1 MKIIKMIKGMTVVNG
16 KQFSVGDGAFQ
27 IDDEA
32 KAARLVKL
40 GVAEYADGA
49 KVQTSSNDDTENNSN
64 GNDENNGNETDIDSM
79 SYNELKEKATELGI
93 VYPGKKKA
101 DLIAE
106 IKAVLAGDNGNGDNN
121 VPVLAD
127 DNGNGDNNAPTFA
140 PEGNI
145 Q

>member
-16 KQFSVGDGAFQ
+16 KQFAVGDGAFQ

-32 KAARLVKL
+32 KAARLVQL

-49 KVQTSSNDDTENNSN
+49 KVQTSSNGDTENNSN

-106 IKAVLAGDNGNGDNN
+106 IKAALAGNN
-121 VPVLAD
+121 NED
-127 DNGNGDNNAPTFA
+127 DNDAPTFA

>member
-1 MKIIKMIKGMTVVNG
+1 MKIIKMIKGMTVING
-16 KQFSVGDGAFQ
+16 KQFAVGDGAFQ

-32 KAARLVKL
+32 KAARLVQL

-49 KVQTSSNDDTENNSN
+49 KVQTSSSSDTENNSN
-64 GNDENNGNETDIDSM
+64 GNDENNGNEPDIDSM

-106 IKAVLAGDNGNGDNN
+106 IKAALAGDNDNGDND
-121 VPVLAD
+121 V
-127 DNGNGDNNAPTFA
+127 PTFA

>member
-1 MKIIKMIKGMTVVNG
+1 MKIIKMIKGMTVING
-16 KQFSVGDGAFQ
+16 KQYAVGDGVFQ

-49 KVQTSSNDDTENNSN
+49 KVSDVDNGSEKVSDDVE
-64 GNDENNGNETDIDSM
+64 DENDVDSM
-79 SYNELKEKATELGI
+79 TYEELKAKASELGI
-93 VYPGKKKA
+93 KYPGKKKA
-101 DLIAE
+101 ELIEE
-106 IKAVLAGDNGNGDNN
+106 IKAALASGNDEGDSD
-121 VPVLAD
+121 
-127 DNGNGDNNAPTFA
+127 APTFA

>member
-1 MKIIKMIKGMTVVNG
+1 MKIIKMIKGMTVING
-16 KQFSVGDGAFQ
+16 KQFVVGDGAFQ

-32 KAARLVKL
+32 KAARLVQL
-40 GVAEYADGA
+40 GVAEYADGD
-49 KVQTSSNDDTENNSN
+49 KVKTSSNGDTENNSN

-106 IKAVLAGDNGNGDNN
+106 IKAALAGGNDE
-121 VPVLAD
+121 D
-127 DNGNGDNNAPTFA
+127 DSDAPTFA

>member
-1 MKIIKMIKGMTVVNG
+1 MKIIKMIKGMTVING
-16 KQFSVGDGAFQ
+16 KQFAVGDGAFQ

-32 KAARLVKL
+32 KAARLVQL

-64 GNDENNGNETDIDSM
+64 GNDENNGNGNETDIDSM

-106 IKAVLAGDNGNGDNN
+106 IKAALAGDNDE
-121 VPVLAD
+121 D
-127 DNGNGDNNAPTFA
+127 DSDAPTFA

>member
-1 MKIIKMIKGMTVVNG
+1 MKIIKMIKGMTVING
-16 KQFSVGDGAFQ
+16 KQFAVGDGAFQ

-32 KAARLVKL
+32 KAARLVQL

-49 KVQTSSNDDTENNSN
+49 KVQTSSNGDTENNLN

-106 IKAVLAGDNGNGDNN
+106 IKAALAGNN
-121 VPVLAD
+121 NED
-127 DNGNGDNNAPTFA
+127 DSDAPTFA

>member
-1 MKIIKMIKGMTVVNG
+1 MKIIKMIKGMTVING
-16 KQFSVGDGAFQ
+16 KQFAVGDGAFQ

-32 KAARLVKL
+32 KAARLVQL

-64 GNDENNGNETDIDSM
+64 GNDENNGNGNETDIDSM

-106 IKAVLAGDNGNGDNN
+106 IKAALAGNN
-121 VPVLAD
+121 NED
-127 DNGNGDNNAPTFA
+127 DNDAPTFA

>member
-1 MKIIKMIKGMTVVNG
+1 MKIIKMTKGMTVING
-16 KQFSVGDGAFQ
+16 RQYAVGDGAFQ

-49 KVQTSSNDDTENNSN
+49 KVSAVEEGSKKVIDDVE
-64 GNDENNGNETDIDSM
+64 DEGDVDSM
-79 SYNELKEKATELGI
+79 TYEELKAKASELGI
-93 VYPGKKKA
+93 KYPGKKKA
-101 DLIAE
+101 ELIEE
-106 IKAVLAGDNGNGDNN
+106 IKAVLANADADNAGD
-121 VPVLAD
+121 LD
-127 DNGNGDNNAPTFA
+127 DAPTFA

>member
-1 MKIIKMIKGMTVVNG
+1 MKIIKMIKGMTVING
-16 KQFSVGDGAFQ
+16 KQFAVGDGAFQ

-32 KAARLVKL
+32 KAARLVQL

-93 VYPGKKKA
+93 VYPGKKKT

-106 IKAVLAGDNGNGDNN
+106 IKAALAGNN
-121 VPVLAD
+121 NED
-127 DNGNGDNNAPTFA
+127 DNDAPTFA

>member
-1 MKIIKMIKGMTVVNG
+1 MKIIKMIKGMTVING
-16 KQFSVGDGAFQ
+16 KQFAVGDGAFQ

-32 KAARLVKL
+32 KAARLVQL

-106 IKAVLAGDNGNGDNN
+106 IKAALAGDNDSGDNDA
-121 VPVLAD
+121 PALAGGNDED
-127 DNGNGDNNAPTFA
+127 DSDAPTFA

>member
-1 MKIIKMIKGMTVVNG
+1 MKIIKMIKGMTVING
-16 KQFSVGDGAFQ
+16 KQYAVGDGAFQ

-32 KAARLVKL
+32 KAARLVQL

-106 IKAVLAGDNGNGDNN
+106 IKAALAGNN
-121 VPVLAD
+121 NED
-127 DNGNGDNNAPTFA
+127 DNDAPTFA

>member
-1 MKIIKMIKGMTVVNG
+1 MKIIKMIKGMTVING
-16 KQFSVGDGAFQ
+16 KQFAVGDGAFQ

-32 KAARLVKL
+32 KAARLVQL

-49 KVQTSSNDDTENNSN
+49 KVQTSSNGDTENNSN
-64 GNDENNGNETDIDSM
+64 GNDENNGNKTDIDSM

-106 IKAVLAGDNGNGDNN
+106 IKAALAGGNDE
-121 VPVLAD
+121 D
-127 DNGNGDNNAPTFA
+127 DSDAPTFA

>member
-1 MKIIKMIKGMTVVNG
+1 MKIIKMIKGMTVING
-16 KQFSVGDGAFQ
+16 KQYAVCDGAFQ

-49 KVQTSSNDDTENNSN
+49 KVQTSSSDDTENNSN

-106 IKAVLAGDNGNGDNN
+106 IKAALAGNN
-121 VPVLAD
+121 NED
-127 DNGNGDNNAPTFA
+127 DNDAPTFA

>member
-1 MKIIKMIKGMTVVNG
+1 MKIIKMIKGMTVING
-16 KQFSVGDGAFQ
+16 RQYAVGDGAFQ

-49 KVQTSSNDDTENNSN
+49 KVSDVDNSSKKVSDDVEDN
-64 GNDENNGNETDIDSM
+64 GDVDSM
-79 SYNELKEKATELGI
+79 TYEELKSKASELGI
-93 VYPGKKKA
+93 KYPGKKKA
-101 DLIAE
+101 ELIEE
-106 IKAVLAGDNGNGDNN
+106 IKAVLAKADADNAGD
-121 VPVLAD
+121 LD
-127 DNGNGDNNAPTFA
+127 DAPTFA

>member
-1 MKIIKMIKGMTVVNG
+1 MKIIKMIKGMTVING
-16 KQFSVGDGAFQ
+16 KQYAVGDGAFQ

-93 VYPGKKKA
+93 VYPGKKKS
-101 DLIAE
+101 DLIEE
-106 IKAVLAGDNGNGDNN
+106 IKAALAGGNDE
-121 VPVLAD
+121 D
-127 DNGNGDNNAPTFA
+127 DSDAPTFA

>member
-1 MKIIKMIKGMTVVNG
+1 MKIIKMIKGMTVING
-16 KQFSVGDGAFQ
+16 KQFAVGDGAFQ

-32 KAARLVKL
+32 KAARLVQL

-64 GNDENNGNETDIDSM
+64 GNDENNGNETETDIDSM

-106 IKAVLAGDNGNGDNN
+106 IKAVLAGNN
-121 VPVLAD
+121 NED
-127 DNGNGDNNAPTFA
+127 DSDAPTFA

>member
-1 MKIIKMIKGMTVVNG
+1 MKIIKMIKGMTVING
-16 KQFSVGDGAFQ
+16 KQFAVGDGAFQ

-32 KAARLVKL
+32 KAARLVQL

-64 GNDENNGNETDIDSM
+64 GNDGNNGNETDIDSM

-106 IKAVLAGDNGNGDNN
+106 IKAALAGNN
-121 VPVLAD
+121 NED
-127 DNGNGDNNAPTFA
+127 DSDAPTFA

>member
-1 MKIIKMIKGMTVVNG
+1 MKIIKMIKGMTVING
-16 KQFSVGDGAFQ
+16 KQFAVGDGAFQ

-32 KAARLVKL
+32 KAARLVQL

-49 KVQTSSNDDTENNSN
+49 IVQTSSNDDTENNSN

-93 VYPGKKKA
+93 VCPGKKKA

-106 IKAVLAGDNGNGDNN
+106 IKAALAGDNENGDN
-121 VPVLAD
+121 D
-127 DNGNGDNNAPTFA
+127 APTFA

>member
-1 MKIIKMIKGMTVVNG
+1 MKIIKMIKGMTVING
-16 KQFSVGDGAFQ
+16 KQFAVGDGAFQ

-32 KAARLVKL
+32 KAARLVQL

-64 GNDENNGNETDIDSM
+64 GNDENNENDIDSM

-106 IKAVLAGDNGNGDNN
+106 IKAALAGNN
-121 VPVLAD
+121 NED
-127 DNGNGDNNAPTFA
+127 DSDAPTFA

>member
-1 MKIIKMIKGMTVVNG
+1 MKIIKMIKGMTVING
-16 KQFSVGDGAFQ
+16 KQYAVGDGAFQ

-49 KVQTSSNDDTENNSN
+49 KVSDVDDGSETVSDDVE
-64 GNDENNGNETDIDSM
+64 DENDVDSM
-79 SYNELKEKATELGI
+79 TYEELKAKASELGI
-93 VYPGKKKA
+93 KYPGKKKA
-101 DLIAE
+101 ELIE
-106 IKAVLAGDNGNGDNN
+106 EVKAALTGVGS
-121 VPVLAD
+121 AD
-127 DNGNGDNNAPTFA
+127 DDNEDAPTFA

>member
-1 MKIIKMIKGMTVVNG
+1 MKIIKMIKGMTVING
-16 KQFSVGDGAFQ
+16 KQFAVGDGAFQ

-32 KAARLVKL
+32 KAARLVQL

-49 KVQTSSNDDTENNSN
+49 KVQTSSNGDTENNSN

-106 IKAVLAGDNGNGDNN
+106 IKAALAGDNDNGDN
-121 VPVLAD
+121 D
-127 DNGNGDNNAPTFA
+127 APTFA

>member
-1 MKIIKMIKGMTVVNG
+1 MKIIKMNKGMTVING
-16 KQFSVGDGAFQ
+16 KQFAVGDGAFQ

-32 KAARLVKL
+32 KAARLVQL

-49 KVQTSSNDDTENNSN
+49 KVQTSSNGDTENNSN

-106 IKAVLAGDNGNGDNN
+106 IKAALAGGNDE
-121 VPVLAD
+121 D
-127 DNGNGDNNAPTFA
+127 DNDAPTFA

>member
-1 MKIIKMIKGMTVVNG
+1 MKIIKMIKGMTVING
-16 KQFSVGDGAFQ
+16 KQYAVGDGAFQ

-49 KVQTSSNDDTENNSN
+49 KVSDVDDGSETVSDDVE
-64 GNDENNGNETDIDSM
+64 DENDVDSM
-79 SYNELKEKATELGI
+79 TYEELKAKASELGI
-93 VYPGKKKA
+93 KYPGKKKA
-101 DLIAE
+101 ELIE
-106 IKAVLAGDNGNGDNN
+106 EVKAALAGGNDEGDS
-121 VPVLAD
+121 D
-127 DNGNGDNNAPTFA
+127 APTFA

>member
-1 MKIIKMIKGMTVVNG
+1 MKIIKMIKGMTVING
-16 KQFSVGDGAFQ
+16 KQYAVGDGTFQ

-93 VYPGKKKA
+93 VYPGKKKS
-101 DLIAE
+101 DLIEE
-106 IKAVLAGDNGNGDNN
+106 IKAALAGNN
-121 VPVLAD
+121 NED
-127 DNGNGDNNAPTFA
+127 DSDAPTFA

>member
-1 MKIIKMIKGMTVVNG
+1 MKIIKMIKGMTVING
-16 KQFSVGDGAFQ
+16 KQFAVGDGAFQ

-32 KAARLVKL
+32 KAARLVQL

-106 IKAVLAGDNGNGDNN
+106 IKAALAGNN
-121 VPVLAD
+121 NED
-127 DNGNGDNNAPTFA
+127 DSDAPTFA

>member
-1 MKIIKMIKGMTVVNG
+1 MKIIKMIKGMTVING
-16 KQFSVGDGAFQ
+16 KQYAVGDGAFQ

-32 KAARLVKL
+32 KAARLVQL
-40 GVAEYADGA
+40 GVALYAGGA
-49 KVQTSSNDDTENNSN
+49 EIKTSSNDDSENNSN
-64 GNDENNGNETDIDSM
+64 DNDEDKGNDIDSM

-106 IKAVLAGDNGNGDNN
+106 IKAALAGGNDNGD
-121 VPVLAD
+121 AD
-127 DNGNGDNNAPTFA
+127 DNDAPTFA

>member
-1 MKIIKMIKGMTVVNG
+1 MKIIKMIKGMTVING
-16 KQFSVGDGAFQ
+16 KQFAVGDGAFQ

-32 KAARLVKL
+32 KAARLVQL

-106 IKAVLAGDNGNGDNN
+106 IKAALAGDNDNGDN
-121 VPVLAD
+121 D
-127 DNGNGDNNAPTFA
+127 APIFA

>member
-1 MKIIKMIKGMTVVNG
+1 MKIIKMIKGMTVING
-16 KQFSVGDGAFQ
+16 KQFAVGDGAFQ

-32 KAARLVKL
+32 KAARLVQL

-49 KVQTSSNDDTENNSN
+49 KVQTSSSD
-64 GNDENNGNETDIDSM
+64 ETDIDSM
-79 SYNELKEKATELGI
+79 SYNKLKEKATELGI

-106 IKAVLAGDNGNGDNN
+106 IKAALAGNN
-121 VPVLAD
+121 NED
-127 DNGNGDNNAPTFA
+127 DSDAPTFA